1 MSDPPYKGLE
11 AFVEADGPVFFGR
24 ASECKL
30 VQANLFAAPLTIL
43 YGPSGVGKSS
53 LLRAGVL
60 RDLHRAEGRAAV
72 LFDNWHS
79 TDLVGDL
86 KIAIIGEVQRI
97 APSVALDPAS

>member
-1 MSDPPYKGLE
+1 
-11 AFVEADGPVFFGR
+11 
-24 ASECKL
+24 

-97 APSVALDPAS
+97 APSVALDPTSTLDELLTNAAQLVNQPIFVLLEDRK